1 MAMWLK
7 LLPLE
12 LDGVNLDDIVE
23 PENPVDETGDVIGE
37 MDITCKKLYTLYMLN
52 MQTADK
58 LALDARYCKDKDKRK
73 ELTAGS
79 YKSSMLAYA
88 LYQIMFMEIRDQ
100 FKCWDM
106 NLDIKVGFKIVSFPI
121 VQQSPFQII

>member
-1 MAMWLK
+1 MATWLR

-12 LDGVNLDDIVE
+12 LDGVDIDGVAE
-23 PENPVDETGDVIGE
+23 PENPLNDGDNVIGD
-37 MDITCKKLYTLYMLN
+37 MDDTCKKLYALYLFN
-52 MQTADK
+52 MQAADK
-58 LALDARYCKDKDKRK
+58 LAVEARYCKDKDKRK

-121 VQQSPFQII
+121 GQQSPFQII